1 MHPHYPEEYSK
12 KHADSPVQPDRL
24 LWSRGEGPIC
34 RDEHSCSAGFSSK
47 HSKYWTVQLSMLLV
61 FGLMTFFFFF
71 FLKMRNM
78 HSPMGSTGDP
88 FTTSGGPAPP
98 VLLHLMKLEG
108 KLFKKG
114 KLSIFIQKPKQWG
127 SKIIC
132 NNTDKN
138 RTWVPTDA
146 KSLYSSK
153 DPSKRAMLLL
163 PHLWNGERWVG
174 SSGVPRGG
182 PD

>member
-1 MHPHYPEEYSK
+1 MLCWFFQQALKILNSPII
-12 KHADSPVQPDRL
+12 HAVSIWTDDL
-24 LWSRGEGPIC
+24 F
-34 RDEHSCSAGFSSK
+34 GFF
-47 HSKYWTVQLSMLLV
+47 W
-61 FGLMTFFFFF
+61 
-71 FLKMRNM
+71 KMRNM
-78 HSPMGSTGDP
+78 HSAMGSAGDP
-88 FTTSGGPAPP
+88 FTASGGPTPP

-108 KLFKKG
+108 KLFKQG
-114 KLSIFIQKPKQWG
+114 KLSIFVQKPKQWG

-153 DPSKRAMLLL
+153 DPSERAMLLL